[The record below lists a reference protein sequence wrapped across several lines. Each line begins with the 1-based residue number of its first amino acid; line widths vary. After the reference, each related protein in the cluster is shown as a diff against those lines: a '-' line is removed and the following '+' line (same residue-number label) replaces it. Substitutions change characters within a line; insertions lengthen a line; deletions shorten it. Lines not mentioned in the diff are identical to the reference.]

1 MSLGMFIIGAIIFS
15 VYLYLMIW
23 SIYYNARKQQEEN
36 YPNLTGMGQKRME
49 PFGYR
54 KKYQKIKKRK
64 VER

>member
-1 MSLGMFIIGAIIFS
+1 MFIIGAIIFS

-36 YPNLTGMGQKRME
+36 YPSLTGTGQKRME
-49 PFGYR
+49 SFGYR
-54 KKYQKIKKRK
+54 KKYSRVKKRK